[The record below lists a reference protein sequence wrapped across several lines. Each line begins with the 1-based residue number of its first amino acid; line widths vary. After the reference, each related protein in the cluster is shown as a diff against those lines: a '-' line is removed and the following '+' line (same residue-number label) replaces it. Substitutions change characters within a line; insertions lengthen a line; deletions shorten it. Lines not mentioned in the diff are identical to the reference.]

1 MPRLPRLV
9 RLPRMPRVMSRIGRF
24 LVRSQIITVFLGLC
38 LLGFMVGIQTRPAP
52 GTFPHAEL
60 FDQMRVVSYRES
72 PSDTAARFVIQL
84 AADGK
89 VFRQYDVD
97 GRAFLP
103 PLRGRPYGRTITGT
117 HYEPLR
123 VRGHVAYGFWL
134 DVPDSSR
141 RALLPQQFK
150 ELYRTT
156 LGFVKPVSR
165 VTGVLGILSGYSVGY
180 RLGTWNR
187 SLRSRAVQERVLA
200 TPDLGRMLAREGWRR
215 VLLEPVAMIGEE
227 DASRF
232 AAVTGAQRLYSNFF
246 RLALADSDGFV
257 AREAERIA
265 QLGRTAESRAMLAFV
280 SAVRRAAADSV
291 HLSSADFEAVERWA
305 TLLDR
310 RGHWIEGAIP
320 PPGEER
326 IRLLGTL
333 AWYGIAPP
341 GRNLDRV
348 WVGPRMLVREGENEG
363 FVADEIPGTGVGCP
377 ISWRVRLREERT
389 GASAMASAWLADR
402 PEFAALIVF
411 ARRVA
416 GGIAQARSQLATWRR
431 GMPGTPLELTDVEA
445 TTVAAHAPGP
455 PPGGLPPGAL
465 PLGVDSLL
473 GQAIA
478 HPFRALGGAA
488 TLTLVGADSVRT
500 VPSARVAREAA
511 ARMDSVLGTE
521 RALPREIEAALRR
534 PGMPPAAYDSTL
546 QALTVGDGIGLHR
559 GGILDGYALDA
570 VADSLRSHGVR
581 EALLELAGCAR
592 ALGQSVAGDPWGFVL
607 RDPTNRV
614 PALARVRLA
623 PGQGIAFSGT
633 EALLAMADGGPYRG
647 TSDSRNGT
655 SADGLIGVAVL
666 AADATTSAV
675 WSGALLAL
683 DPREARRTANE
694 RGDLSAVLIERGV
707 NGPDTIWIESDLRD
721 RIAIGE
727 RARELFRIEYF

>member
-1 MPRLPRLV
+1 MG
-9 RLPRMPRVMSRIGRF
+9 RIGRF
-24 LVRSQIITVFLGLC
+24 LLRSQIITVFLGLC
-38 LLGFMVGIQTRPAP
+38 LLGFIVGIQTRPAA

-72 PSDTAARFVIQL
+72 PSDTAARFVVQL

-97 GRAFLP
+97 QHAFLP

-134 DVPDSSR
+134 DVPDSMR
-141 RALLPQQFK
+141 RALLPEQFE

-215 VLLEPVAMIGEE
+215 VLLEPVVMIGEE

-232 AAVTGAQRLYSNFF
+232 AAVTGAQRLYANFY

-257 AREAERIA
+257 AREAERMA
-265 QLGRTAESRAMLAFV
+265 QLGRTSESRAMLAFV

-341 GRNLDRV
+341 GRNVDRV
-348 WVGPRMLVREGENEG
+348 WVGPRMLVREGDNEG
-363 FVADEIPGTGVGCP
+363 FVADEIPGTGIGCP
-377 ISWRVRLREERT
+377 ISWRPRLRDEHT
-389 GASAMASAWLADR
+389 GAGAMANAWLADR

-411 ARRVA
+411 ARRTAA
-416 GGIAQARSQLATWRR
+416 GLAEVRRQLAIWRR
-431 GMPGTPLELTDVEA
+431 GMPGTPLEPADVEA
-445 TTVAAHAPGP
+445 TTVAADARP
-455 PPGGLPPGAL
+455 PLMGGLTPATL
-465 PLGVDSLL
+465 PLGADSLL

-478 HPFRALGGAA
+478 HPFRALGGEA
-488 TLTLVGADSVRT
+488 TLTLVGADSART
-500 VPSARVAREAA
+500 APSARVARQAA
-511 ARMDSVLGTE
+511 ARMDSVLDAE
-521 RALPREIEAALRR
+521 RALPREIETALRR
-534 PGMPPAAYDSTL
+534 PGMPRVAYDSTL
-546 QALTVGDGIGLHR
+546 RALAVADGVRLHP
-559 GGILDGYALDA
+559 GGILDGYALDV
-570 VADSLRSHGVR
+570 VADSLRAHGVR
-581 EALLELAGCAR
+581 EALLELAGAAR
-592 ALGQSVAGDPWGFVL
+592 ALGQSVVGDPWGFVL

-623 PGQGIAFSGT
+623 PGQGIAFSGAD
-633 EALLAMADGGPYRG
+633 ALLAMADGGPYRG
-647 TSDSRNGT
+647 PSDARTG
-655 SADGLIGVAVL
+655 GLIGVAVL
-666 AADATTSAV
+666 AADATTSAA
-675 WSGALLAL
+675 WSGALFAL
-683 DPREARRTANE
+683 DPKEARRTAKE

-707 NGPDTIWIESDLRD
+707 NAPDTIWIESDLKD
-721 RIAIGE
+721 RVAIGE